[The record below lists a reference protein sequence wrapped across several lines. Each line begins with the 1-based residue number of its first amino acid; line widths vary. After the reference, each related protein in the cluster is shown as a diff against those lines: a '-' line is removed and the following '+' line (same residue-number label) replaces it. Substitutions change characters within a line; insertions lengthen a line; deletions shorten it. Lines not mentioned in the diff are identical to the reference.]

1 MSFQTQHIHTMKG
14 TRESLRAKIGQIVET
29 GAVRRRIL
37 QTLLPLFLTLPR
49 RCNIS
54 QLKRWCN
61 YNEGTLHNWL
71 KHDLDLVTYNADL
84 ISQSGSGR
92 YAVLFDPSYLPKSGK
107 HTPGLGYHWSGQAGA
122 VKRGIEIGCFAVG
135 DFEHH
140 AAFHLNAA
148 LTPSGAELSAQGI
161 TLIGHYVSLVEQ
173 NQSSIARFGSVLVC
187 DGYFG
192 VATFIHP
199 VTALGLTVVSCLK
212 SNAALYYLPDAA
224 KGAKK
229 QGRPRVKG
237 EKVRWNE
244 VDDTKLPLVR
254 QDAKERVR
262 AGEVYVKSLKR
273 TVRLV
278 AVEYLKEDGSLQ
290 SRKLHFCTDTARDWV
305 WILEAYYLRFQIEF
319 LFRDGKQFAG
329 LTHCQSTDKT
339 KLENHINLSLT
350 AVSTA
355 RVVHWLDEAEKG
367 AFSMT
372 TIKTYYHNLAL
383 LEQFSVALGL
393 DPTRTKN
400 NPKIQS
406 ILQSN
411 IYIKTAA

>member
-1 MSFQTQHIHTMKG
+1 MKG
-14 TRESLRAKIGQIVET
+14 TRESLQAKIGQIIQT
-29 GAVRRRIL
+29 GCVRRRIL

-54 QLKRWCN
+54 QLKRWCC

-71 KHDLDLVTYNADL
+71 KRDLDLITYNTAL

-92 YAVLFDPSYLPKSGK
+92 HVVLFDPSYLPKSGK

-140 AAFHLNAA
+140 AAFHLDAA
-148 LTPSGAELSAQGI
+148 LTPSGAELSAQGS
-161 TLIGHYVSLVEQ
+161 TLIGHYVSLVKRNKSFIEL
-173 NQSSIARFGSVLVC
+173 FGGVLVC

-192 VATFIHP
+192 VATFIQP
-199 VTALGLTVVSCLK
+199 VVALGLTVVSCLK
-212 SNAALYYLPDAA
+212 SNAALYYLPDVVS
-224 KGAKK
+224 GVKK

-237 EKVRWNE
+237 EKIRWNE
-244 VDDTKLPLVR
+244 VDNKKLPLVR
-254 QDAKERVR
+254 QDSEERVR

-273 TVRLV
+273 TVHLV
-278 AVEYLKEDGSLQ
+278 AVEYLREDGSVKC
-290 SRKLHFCTDTARDWV
+290 RKLYLCTDTGRDWE
-305 WILEAYYLRFQIEF
+305 WILEAYHLRFQIEF
-319 LFRDGKQFAG
+319 LFRDAKQFAG

-339 KLENHINLSLT
+339 KLENHVNLSLT

-355 RVVHWLDEAEKG
+355 RAVHWLEEAEKG

-400 NPKIQS
+400 NPKIQN
-406 ILQSN
+406 ILKSN
-411 IYIKTAA
+411 IYIKNAA